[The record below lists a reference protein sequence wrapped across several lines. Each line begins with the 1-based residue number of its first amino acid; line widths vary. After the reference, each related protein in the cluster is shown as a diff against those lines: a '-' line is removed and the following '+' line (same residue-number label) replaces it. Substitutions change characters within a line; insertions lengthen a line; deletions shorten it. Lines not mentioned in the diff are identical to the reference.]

1 MVPVG
6 GRSLRVPTPQV
17 VERVRRMLFHRNR
30 LQPADVEDVISQSMV
45 DFLSAPANPSSN
57 DGLFLVIAR
66 RRAADLLRGRARE
79 RSLSGGRPLTVLP
92 ERSHLEREL
101 LARAIRRYASEK
113 NNLDATRLLAVAVRV
128 LDGSSFSQACRESGI
143 PRGSQSRYRK
153 TLREFLDRLLRR
165 GRRSI

>member
-1 MVPVG
+1 
-6 GRSLRVPTPQV
+6 
-17 VERVRRMLFHRNR
+17 MLLHRHG
-30 LQPADVEDVISQSMV
+30 LQPADAEDVISQSMV
-45 DFLSAPANPSSN
+45 DILSAPANGSKS

-66 RRAADLLRGRARE
+66 RRAVDFLRKRARE
-79 RSLSGGRPLTVLP
+79 QSLSAGRPLAVPP

-113 NNLDATRLLAVAVRV
+113 NNLDTARLLAVADSV

-153 TLREFLDRLLRR
+153 TLGDFLNRLLRR
-165 GRRSI
+165 N